1 MKEKEN
7 LISLDENFFD
17 EDEDTQKDKYFT
29 FHLANEDYG
38 IEIKYVLE
46 IIVIQKITKVP
57 GVPDFIKG
65 VINLRGKVIPVM
77 DVRARFHLPARDYDE
92 RTCIIIVDINE
103 ISVGLVVDEVREVIV
118 IPEHQVEPPPV
129 ARESTTGR
137 YIQGIG
143 KVNDEIEIILNVK
156 NLLFDNELTQ

>member
-1 MKEKEN
+1 
-7 LISLDENFFD
+7 
-17 EDEDTQKDKYFT
+17 
-29 FHLANEDYG
+29 
-38 IEIKYVLE
+38 
-46 IIVIQKITKVP
+46 
-57 GVPDFIKG
+57 VPDFIKG

-118 IPEHQVEPPPV
+118 IPEHQVEPPPI
-129 ARESTTGR
+129 AGKRTAGR

-143 KVNDEIEIILNVK
+143 KINDEIEIILNVK